1 MKRMAWKGL
10 AAGLLILA
18 ASCSG
23 GSGSAGGSMFIRS
36 CSLGCNQGQGGQQV
50 SCGVINTF
58 KNQDLSLIFSQ
69 PVDFASVSKASFQ
82 VVNVQTGQVPNGSFL
97 IDPLNASRLIFR
109 PELSFDP
116 VGNPV
121 FGFEDGESYSVI
133 IPGSAQ
139 GDTGALIRST
149 SGNANTSR
157 MTCTIT
163 TDQGTSD
170 PVPGPATVSGFVDL
184 VDVPTGALVPGQP
197 ADGAVNVSIGTKIT
211 LVFNDLMNISTLVV
225 PQTGFAPF
233 LKVRVDPD
241 GDLNDPSDQ
250 VDLAG
255 SYLFDVDLNTLQTTV
270 VFTPSL
276 PLPSAGSKV
285 DKRKIVVQVQPGI
298 KDLAGVD
305 LGNPGPIAFT
315 TEQLSFTPQTLTES
329 FDDTSNLDDT
339 ESGAN
344 MWNVPSPTTGSMVG
358 IGLGGGSGRLGPLN
372 VAQGQVVDLT
382 TSPTFAR
389 GGFRILATP
398 EQGTSFDIDGQSFTY
413 CQLPVQFPCPPT
425 GSTAIPFEIQFDE
438 RHLIAESTVNVL
450 NAQVWSIPVTW
461 SYRLLDPVNEVYEV
475 FATADNPGPGGNGLT
490 MGPASPADRIDF
502 LDSVTSG
509 GSDGQVFPAG
519 NLLDNFDF
527 QANPGMTPPDI
538 TISDGIFEFSSLNI
552 EPGGVLRIRG
562 DNPARLYVRGRAT
575 VNTGAII
582 DIAGESPGIHL
593 SNSPDGQ
600 AGGLGGPNGG
610 AGGKGGD
617 RHDNTG
623 SMGTFG
629 LLTIPITLTYNTAG
643 IENPGAFINGRPGE
657 GVGQSGTAAAG
668 RGGSHWPNL
677 LPPNILALNDLGAN
691 GSGPLGPCRSHQV
704 AGPGS
709 GGAYAS
715 DGTVGNP
722 EPLAVGLEMDDQ
734 GRLNLPDLNGDMIED
749 LTPAGDSSQAGVEPA
764 GQPTVVRRLDPDLGN
779 LRGGAGGGG
788 GGMSLLWTQT
798 NAASSPC
805 TTVGV
810 DNISAHHSQ
819 SGAAGGG
826 AGGAGLIQ
834 SGNTTTLNGQID
846 ASGGNGGFAPM
857 TFANSPV
864 ASAAAPGGGASGGAV
879 NIQAPTIIFG
889 SSAATISVAG
899 GVGGL
904 STSPQAPSI
913 GGDGGHGLIRLENGA
928 NDLDVNNLF
937 TIFEPQIAPPVG
949 QNYTEVMSVGKF
961 LLKRT
966 LPRSFQGA
974 QSCWNR
980 PAGNFFALTFDADDF
995 TDPQNPI
1002 FGWNMN
1008 IVMDF
1013 GSGPVELPYRGDN
1026 GVTAMSLQDTWGEL
1040 LNRDLMVGEVGAP
1053 LVIRF
1058 QGAKSST
1065 TINDFC
1071 NVPLSGPTSTIQQG
1085 SLTPWVRH
1093 PNELNAFNPPP
1104 DMIRFVIIY
1113 DAFSDDLFDI
1123 RGVADI
1129 TINSVPD

>member
-69 PVDFASVSKASFQ
+69 PVDFTSVNKASFQ

-97 IDPLNASRLIFR
+97 IDPLNPNRLIFR

-116 VGNPV
+116 VGNAI
-121 FGFEDGESYSVI
+121 FGFADGESYSVI
-133 IPGSAQ
+133 IPGTGQ
-139 GDTGALIRST
+139 GDTGSLIRST
-149 SGNANTSR
+149 TGNTNTSR

-170 PVPGPATVSGFVDL
+170 PVPGPATVTAFVDL
-184 VDVPTGALVPGQP
+184 VDVPTGGLIQGQP
-197 ADGAVNVSIGTKIT
+197 ADNAVDVSIGTKIT
-211 LVFNDLMNISTLVV
+211 LVFNDLMSINTLVV

-233 LKVRVDPD
+233 LKIRVDPD

-255 SYLFDVDLNTLQTTV
+255 SFLFDVDLNSLQTTV

-276 PLPSAGSKV
+276 PLPSAGSKAN
-285 DKRKIVVQVQPGI
+285 KRKIVVQVEPGI

-305 LGNPGPIAFT
+305 LLNTGPIAFT
-315 TEQLSFTPQTLTES
+315 TEQLTFTPEILTES
-329 FDDTSNLDDT
+329 FDDTSNLDDN
-339 ESGAN
+339 ESGSG

-372 VAQGQVVDLT
+372 VGQGQVVDLT
-382 TSPTFAR
+382 TSPTFASA
-389 GGFRILATP
+389 GFRILGVPSQASTL
-398 EQGTSFDIDGQSFTY
+398 DIDGKQFVY
-413 CQLPVQFPCPPT
+413 CQIPGDCSIPGQTL
-425 GSTAIPFEIQFDE
+425 IPFEIQFDE
-438 RHLIAESTVNVL
+438 RHLVAESTVNVL
-450 NAQVWSIPVTW
+450 NAQAWSIPVTW
-461 SYRLLDPVNEVYEV
+461 AYRLLDPVNEIYEV
-475 FATADNPGPGGNGLT
+475 FATADTAGPGGNGLVI
-490 MGPASPADRIDF
+490 GPASDPQRIDI
-502 LDSVTSG
+502 LNGATSG
-509 GSDGQVFPAG
+509 GADGQVFAAG

-527 QANPGMTPPDI
+527 QANPAGTPPGI
-538 TISDGIFEFSSLNI
+538 TITDGIFEFSSLNI
-552 EPGGVLRIRG
+552 EAGGVLRIRG
-562 DNPARLYVRGRAT
+562 TNPARLYVRGRAT
-575 VNTGAII
+575 INSGAII
-582 DIAGESPGIHL
+582 DIAGESPGFHL
-593 SNSPDGQ
+593 SSSPDGQ
-600 AGGLGGPNGG
+600 AGGRGGPNGG
-610 AGGKGGD
+610 DGGDGGD

-629 LLTIPITLTYNTAG
+629 LLSIPITLGYNTSG
-643 IENPGAFINGRPGE
+643 LENPGAFINGRPGG
-657 GVGQSGTAAAG
+657 GVGRVGTAASG

-709 GGAYAS
+709 GAAYAS
-715 DGTVGNP
+715 DGTAGNP
-722 EPLAVGLEMDDQ
+722 EPLAVGLEFDDQ
-734 GRLNLPDLNGDMIED
+734 GRLNLPDLNGDLIED
-749 LTPAGDSSQAGVEPA
+749 LTTAGDATQASVEPA

-798 NAASSPC
+798 NAAASPC

-826 AGGAGLIQ
+826 AGGAALLQ

-846 ASGGNGGFAPM
+846 ASGGDGGLAPA
-857 TFANSPV
+857 TFAQSPV

-879 NIQAPTIIFG
+879 NIQAPTILFG
-889 SSAATISVAG
+889 TTTGTISVAG

-904 STSPQAPSI
+904 SASPQAPSI

-937 TIFEPQIAPPVG
+937 SIFEPQIAPPVG
-949 QNYTEVMSVGKF
+949 ENYTEVMSVGKF

-966 LPRSFQGA
+966 LPRSFQGV

-980 PAGNFFALTFDADDF
+980 PVGNFFALTFDSDDF

-1002 FGWNMN
+1002 FGWNMDL
-1008 IVMDF
+1008 VMDF

-1040 LNRDLMVGEVGAP
+1040 LNRDLMVGEMGAP
-1053 LVIRF
+1053 LVVRF

-1065 TINDFC
+1065 NIVDFC
-1071 NVPLSGPTSTIQQG
+1071 NVPLSGGSSTIQPG

-1093 PNELNAFNPPP
+1093 PDELNAFNPPP
-1104 DMIRFVIIY
+1104 DMIRYVIIY

-1123 RGVADI
+1123 RGVTDI
-1129 TINSVPD
+1129 TINSIPD